1 VSRRIVFVL
10 AILLGAVACGAESK
24 PIAVTDAWICLPA
37 PGLSVAAGYFD
48 IVNRTA
54 TPIDLIGASSDAAAS
69 IEIHTE
75 LHDGEVMQ
83 MRQLDVVA
91 LAPKQTVSFTPGG
104 THLMLLGYSGVTSIT
119 IPITLR
125 FSDGSQQT
133 VSFEVHT
140 LTGER
145 TQ

>member
-1 VSRRIVFVL
+1 VSRRSLFALALVL
-10 AILLGAVACGAESK
+10 GTVACNAPRE
-24 PIAVTDAWICLPA
+24 PIEVTHAWVRLPA

-48 IVNRTA
+48 ISNRSD
-54 TPIDLIGASSDAAAS
+54 TPIGLIGASSDAANS
-69 IEIHTE
+69 IELHTE
-75 LHDGEVMQ
+75 SHDGEMMQ
-83 MRQLDVVA
+83 MRQLEAVA
-91 LAPKQTVSFTPGG
+91 LAPKQTVSFSPGG
-104 THLMLLGYSGVTSIT
+104 THLMLLGYSGVTSNK

-133 VSFEVHT
+133 VSFEVRT